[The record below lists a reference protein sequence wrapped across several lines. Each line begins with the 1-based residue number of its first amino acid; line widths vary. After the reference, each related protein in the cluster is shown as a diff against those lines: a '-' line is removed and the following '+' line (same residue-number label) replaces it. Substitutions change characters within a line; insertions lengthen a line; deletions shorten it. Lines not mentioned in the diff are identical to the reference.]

1 MRFKKM
7 PRSWFHFPELLEIS
21 NIDKNVVQ
29 SLISKLI
36 DLNVVTVKKT
46 KQDHKS
52 VFLTKKTT
60 TTPTEDNTIFIVS
73 NDENES
79 VTPVDLNDIDLT
91 LKSTKSEDYGNAKLN
106 PSNYNY
112 VSMELFGTSYDE
124 KYYVNVI
131 LQNISSN
138 KVNGESFE
146 NEINS
151 Q

>member
-1 MRFKKM
+1 M
-7 PRSWFHFPELLEIS
+7 PRPWFHFPELLEIS
-21 NIDKNVVQ
+21 NIDKNAVQ

-36 DLNVVTVKKT
+36 DSNVVTVKKT

-52 VFLTKKTT
+52 VFLTKKTK
-60 TTPTEDNTIFIVS
+60 TTPTEDNTVFIVS
-73 NDENES
+73 NDENED
-79 VTPVDLNDIDLT
+79 VTPVDLSDIDLT
-91 LKSTKSEDYGNAKLN
+91 LKSTKPEDYGNAKVN

-131 LQNISSN
+131 LQNISSS
-138 KVNGESFE
+138 KENGESFE